1 MRAQTA
7 SAVAPDGQD
16 TATASSISLST
27 ESKTFFLGLGALLS
41 AMMLGFVGWY
51 VYFAREVRPPTR
63 TPPAHEAETRAQTG
77 AHEGHEAHMG
87 SDTAMADRAHGEP
100 GIQSTPLPSSQ
111 LPKTQAQVVASF
123 YGALSK
129 GDGHGAAALVVPS
142 KQGKEAFNASG
153 MSRFYGAMKQPLQVH
168 SLRQIDAQR
177 LEVRYS
183 YRVDKTTCEGTA
195 IVTTEQVADRVMI
208 RSIQANC

>member
-7 SAVAPDGQD
+7 SAVAPDGRD
-16 TATASSISLST
+16 TAPASSISLPT
-27 ESKTFFLGLGALLS
+27 ESKTFFLRLGALLT

-51 VYFAREVRPPTR
+51 VYFAREVGPPTR
-63 TPPAHEAETRAQTG
+63 TPPTHEAETRAQTG
-77 AHEGHEAHMG
+77 AHQGHEAHTG

-100 GIQSTPLPSSQ
+100 GIQPRSQPSSQ
-111 LPKTQAQVVASF
+111 LPKTPAQVVTSF

-129 GDGHGAAALVVPS
+129 GDGHAAAALVVPS
-142 KQGKEAFNASG
+142 KQGKEAFNASR
-153 MSRFYGAMKQPLQVH
+153 MSRFYGAMQQPIRVH
-168 SLRQIDAQR
+168 LLRQIDAQR

-183 YRVDKTTCEGTA
+183 YRVDKTTCKGTA
-195 IVTTEQVADRVMI
+195 IVTTEQVDDHVMI